1 MITNREIDG
10 SMVIRPE
17 ELAGDLRP
25 LAPFQEGIRRAPKRN
40 FTLTKSETVLAVKNA
55 LRYVPEKWHEALAP
69 EFLNELLTR
78 GRIYAY
84 RFRPSGGLSRDCR
97 SMIIRANV

>member
-10 SMVIRPE
+10 SMVIKAE
-17 ELAGDLRP
+17 ELAGDLPP
-25 LAPFQEGIRRAPKRN
+25 LPPFQGGIRRAPKRN

-55 LRYVPEKWHEALAP
+55 LRYVPEKWHETLAP

-78 GRIYAY
+78 GRIYA
-84 RFRPSGGLSRDCR
+84 
-97 SMIIRANV
+97 